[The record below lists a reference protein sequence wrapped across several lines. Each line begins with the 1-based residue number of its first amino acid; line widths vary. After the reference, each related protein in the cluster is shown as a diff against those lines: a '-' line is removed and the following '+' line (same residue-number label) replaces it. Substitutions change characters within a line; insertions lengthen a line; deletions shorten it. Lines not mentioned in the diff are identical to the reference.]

1 MCAAVVLARTRD
13 LGKALPVL
21 LNFLLAA
28 RLLRLT
34 SDSTWRAL
42 ATAMMLGDTVGV
54 GVGDDRSEEAS
65 DEGRHLARR

>member
-1 MCAAVVLARTRD
+1 MR
-13 LGKALPVL
+13 

>member
-1 MCAAVVLARTRD
+1 M
-13 LGKALPVL
+13 L

-54 GVGDDRSEEAS
+54 GVGVGDDRSEEAS